1 MSGTQPHESEQAWA
15 DEFRP
20 ALELALDEFLAS
32 ARWPERERFRR
43 RLSQRGLGNL
53 NLDDLLRDMPR
64 SSWGTVQQI
73 PDRVVLTMQ
82 VLRELPAAA
91 PLLRVCV
98 AIVKR
103 AYELYIADTADD
115 PQVRSD
121 DPALLAAAKGDAGL
135 LLRAREVLTQ
145 HPPSPLGGG
154 GSGTDDTDWQRL
166 LNDAAM
172 PAFKDVE
179 TLDDYLAAQA
189 AIIADSRQRFPRPT
203 APPISSPLAGLAPRM
218 GLAVPARA
226 RAATGIFV
234 LMPFS
239 ESWSDGT
246 YSFIRRAVGKLD
258 PPPGEG
264 SLYRADDIADPG
276 QITTQIKQAI
286 LTADVVIADI
296 TRVNPNVMWELG
308 YADGRQKA
316 IVILNQKPGTSPFDM
331 VDRRQVAYEMPPTE
345 ADEANLV
352 RHLEAAL
359 RAGTTA

>member
-1 MSGTQPHESEQAWA
+1 
-15 DEFRP
+15 
-20 ALELALDEFLAS
+20 
-32 ARWPERERFRR
+32 
-43 RLSQRGLGNL
+43 
-53 NLDDLLRDMPR
+53 
-64 SSWGTVQQI
+64 
-73 PDRVVLTMQ
+73 
-82 VLRELPAAA
+82 
-91 PLLRVCV
+91 
-98 AIVKR
+98 
-103 AYELYIADTADD
+103 
-115 PQVRSD
+115 
-121 DPALLAAAKGDAGL
+121 
-135 LLRAREVLTQ
+135 
-145 HPPSPLGGG
+145 LGGG

-258 PPPGEG
+258 PPTEEG

-296 TRVNPNVMWELG
+296 TGVNPNVMWELG